1 MIKSNLKSGTALLVS
16 FALITPTTGLAQTT
30 ENPFPC
36 ISPSGDEMAD
46 AEQFVQNL
54 LATGIAELDAG
65 TCSQDALDQALA
77 SGGDALALAIGAPAQ
92 VEEPEAEVVETA
104 PAEPEVAPEEVQ
116 VDEAPAPEA
125 AIEAAPE
132 VVEEP
137 VAEDSV
143 VEEVAPDA
151 TAVTPTEEA
160 PIVEKVAPAEESPV
174 VEEAAPAEEAPV
186 VEEVAPAEEAPVVEE
201 VAPVEE
207 AVVAEEPVPAEETP
221 VAETPT
227 PEVQTAPAEETL
239 TPEVADEAV
248 KDVAPEEPAAKPAN
262 AIEPKAAE
270 TETVVAPAA
279 PQEAPAGEAGG
290 EVVTDEERQAI
301 AAANAPTQVET
312 SAAAT
317 TGVAETEAEVTT
329 QTITKDDVRTSD
341 EDFETSVNEKA
352 EPAAKTTSKTE
363 GLSNFEKA
371 LLLGLGA
378 VVVGAVLNNGD
389 KVVSN
394 SGDRVVIERDGELR
408 VLKNDDE
415 LLQRPGSQ
423 VQTQTFQDGSTRTV
437 VSYED
442 DSQIITIRS
451 RDGTV
456 LRRTMIRA
464 SDGSE
469 VVLFDDTRAIEAVDF
484 KALPTLESLEKQQ
497 RAQDASLETALQRAL
512 FVDVGRTFSLQ
523 QIRDY
528 KRVRALA
535 PQVELDAVTFATGS
549 AAIAPS
555 QAEALRDLGLTMRDI
570 IEKEPSSVFLI
581 EGHTDAVGAASYNL
595 ALSDRR
601 AETVALALTEYFAV
615 PPQNLI
621 TQGYGEA
628 DLKVMVLSD
637 ERANRRA
644 VVRNISSLLK

>member
-1 MIKSNLKSGTALLVS
+1 M
-16 FALITPTTGLAQTT
+16 
-30 ENPFPC
+30 
-36 ISPSGDEMAD
+36 
-46 AEQFVQNL
+46 
-54 LATGIAELDAG
+54 
-65 TCSQDALDQALA
+65 
-77 SGGDALALAIGAPAQ
+77 
-92 VEEPEAEVVETA
+92 
-104 PAEPEVAPEEVQ
+104 
-116 VDEAPAPEA
+116 
-125 AIEAAPE
+125 PE

-137 VAEDSV
+137 VAEVPV
-143 VEEVAPDA
+143 VEESAPDA
-151 TAVTPTEEA
+151 AVTPTEEA
-160 PIVEKVAPAEESPV
+160 PIVEEVAPAEESPV
-174 VEEAAPAEEAPV
+174 VEEA
-186 VEEVAPAEEAPVVEE
+186 APAEEAPVVEE

-221 VAETPT
+221 VAETPA
-227 PEVQTAPAEETL
+227 PEVQAAPAEETP
-239 TPEVADEAV
+239 TPEVAEETV
-248 KDVAPEEPAAKPAN
+248 KDVTPEEPAAKPAN

-279 PQEAPAGEAGG
+279 PQEVPAGEAGG

-317 TGVAETEAEVTT
+317 TGAAETEAEVTT

-423 VQTQTFQDGSTRTV
+423 VQTQTFQDGSTRSV

-469 VVLFDDTRAIEAVDF
+469 VVLFDDTRTIEAVDF